1 MTRSRLIALFVAGLA
16 LGCGRSASSSDA
28 ADPLP
33 PDIVAGA
40 PAADPPKPVTK
51 LTVKETSLGVIPEGT
66 VPGTIVVSPDGTR
79 LAYVLD
85 TGRGHRVIL
94 DGKEQPVFTF
104 IFPKTLR
111 FSPDSKR
118 FAYTVGLN
126 ANRKPPTAVV
136 IDGKQ
141 GPVFDQIRP
150 SEDGSNTYF
159 SPDGK
164 RVAYVAERKGQSL
177 AVVDGVEGK
186 AHPGVLATAGVI
198 WSRDGRR
205 WGAMMMTQEQKG
217 YVIIDDAAGQ
227 LHDMLTVPAGTNST
241 GSEVVEYA
249 ADRGITFSAD
259 GSHYAYGAQNG
270 GHSVLMVDG
279 KEVARQPAKR
289 VRSKDAN
296 GQPVD
301 VAEGGISNIT
311 YGPTGDRLVYMVS
324 KGTEKQSYV
333 VDGQAQKEY
342 AAIPSGARFS
352 RDGKHFAYF
361 ASPKAGR
368 RLVVR
373 DGVEGK
379 EDDAPGDDATFDG
392 DVALSADGS
401 RMAVKI
407 RRNGKSLV
415 SIDGTDGK
423 EYDEAL
429 FPQFG
434 ADGKRWCHLA
444 AKGDEVLLVLDGVE
458 GKPYQDF
465 APPGPQF
472 SASGHHVAWGVARDK
487 RWRVAVD
494 TLETAETFDGLV
506 ARTRVQF
513 VGPTTVRAVA
523 IRGNELI
530 RVDIELGY

>member
-1 MTRSRLIALFVAGLA
+1 MTRYRLTALFVAGLA
-16 LGCGRSASSSDA
+16 LGCGRTASSSEA
-28 ADPLP
+28 TESLP
-33 PDIVAGA
+33 PDAVAGA

-51 LTVKETSLGVIPEGT
+51 LTVKEISLGVIPEGT
-66 VPGTIVVSPDGTR
+66 VPGSIVVSPDGTR

-85 TGRGHRVIL
+85 TGRGYRVVL
-94 DGKEQPVFTF
+94 DGKEQPAFTF
-104 IFPKTLR
+104 IFPKTLK
-111 FSPDSKR
+111 FSPDGKR

-164 RVAYVAERKGQSL
+164 RVAYVAERRGQSI

-186 AHPGVLATAGVI
+186 VHPGMLATAGVI

-205 WGAMMMTQEQKG
+205 WGAMMMTAQLKG
-217 YVIIDDAAGQ
+217 YVIIDDAAGP
-227 LHDMLTVPAGTNST
+227 LHDVLTVPAVTNMAGT
-241 GSEVVEYA
+241 EVTEYA

-259 GSHYAYGAQNG
+259 GSHYAYGAQDGAN
-270 GHSVLMVDG
+270 SVLIVDG

-296 GQPVD
+296 GNPVD
-301 VAEGGISNIT
+301 ITEGGISNIA
-311 YGPTGDRLVYMVS
+311 YGPTGDRLVYLVS
-324 KGTEKQSYV
+324 KGTEEQWYV
-333 VDGQAQKEY
+333 VDGQPQKGY
-342 AAIPSGARFS
+342 AAIATGARFS

-361 ASPKAGR
+361 ASPKLGR

-379 EDDAPGDDATFDG
+379 EDDAPGDDAAFDG
-392 DVALSADGS
+392 DVALSAEGS
-401 RMAVKI
+401 RMAAKV
-407 RRNGKSLV
+407 RRGGKSLV
-415 SIDGTDGK
+415 TVDGTDGR

-429 FPQFG
+429 FPQFSP
-434 ADGKRWCHLA
+434 DSKRVCHLA
-444 AKGDEVLLVLDGVE
+444 VRGQEVMLVLDGVE

-465 APPGPQF
+465 APPGPLF
-472 SASGHHVAWGVARDK
+472 GESGHVAWGVARDK

-494 TLETAETFDGLV
+494 MLETQETYDGLV

-523 IRGNELI
+523 IRGNELL
-530 RVDIELGY
+530 RVDVELGY

>member
-1 MTRSRLIALFVAGLA
+1 MTRSRLLALFVAGLA

-28 ADPLP
+28 ADSLP
-33 PDIVAGA
+33 TDAVSVPT
-40 PAADPPKPVTK
+40 ADPPKPVKT

-66 VPGTIVVSPDGTR
+66 VPGSIVVSPDGAR
-79 LAYVLD
+79 LAYIVD
-85 TGRGHRVIL
+85 TGRGHRVVL

-104 IFPKTLR
+104 VFPKTLK

-118 FAYTVGLN
+118 FAYTVGLST
-126 ANRKPPTAVV
+126 ARKPPTAVV
-136 IDGKQ
+136 IDGTR

-159 SPDGK
+159 SPDSK
-164 RVAYVAERKGQSL
+164 RVAYVAERKGQSI

-186 AHPGVLATAGVI
+186 AHPGFLATAGVI

-205 WGAMMMTQEQKG
+205 WGTMMMTPQQKG
-217 YVIIDDAAGQ
+217 YVIIDDVAGL
-227 LHDMLTVPAGTNST
+227 LHDMLTVPAGMNSAGT
-241 GSEVVEYA
+241 EVTEYA

-270 GHSVLMVDG
+270 ANSVLIVDG

-289 VRSKDAN
+289 ARSKDAN
-296 GQPVD
+296 GNPVD
-301 VAEGGISNIT
+301 ITEGGISNIA
-311 YGPTGDRLVYMVS
+311 YGPTGDRLVYLVS
-324 KGTEKQSYV
+324 QGTEKQWYV
-333 VDGQAQKEY
+333 VDGQPQKEY
-342 AAIPSGARFS
+342 VAIATGARFS

-379 EDDAPGDDATFDG
+379 EDDAPGDDAAFDG

-401 RMAVKI
+401 RMAAKI
-407 RRNGKSLV
+407 RRSGKSLV
-415 SIDGTDGK
+415 TVDGTDGK
-423 EYDEAL
+423 EYEEAL
-429 FPQFG
+429 FPQFSP
-434 ADGKRWCHLA
+434 DGKRLGHLA
-444 AKGDEVLLVLDGVE
+444 VKGQEVMLVLDGME

-465 APPGPQF
+465 TPPGPQF
-472 SASGHHVAWGVARDK
+472 GESGHVTWGVARDK

-494 TLETAETFDGLV
+494 LLETQETYDGFA
-506 ARTRVQF
+506 ARTLVQF

-523 IRGNELI
+523 IRGNELL
-530 RVDIELGY
+530 RLDVELGY